1 MDFVIVFLV
10 LFGPGHMLLRE
21 AEEHQLRAPDE
32 GDQARDADTRRV
44 LWVVPMVG
52 GENVSLA
59 WLETLRWGE

>member
-1 MDFVIVFLV
+1 
-10 LFGPGHMLLRE
+10 MLLRE

-59 WLETLRWGE
+59 WLETFVVGGMSVHLLVLHP